1 MSEQTNSK
9 VAASAL
15 QIEGT
20 NAQIHAICRN
30 KNNWEAELKFNGK
43 TIPLNRWDIKKTDS
57 VHSML
62 CFSLYQPQTFFKEN
76 FGAVAKDLIFKTGSL
91 KANEVL
97 TPLVTNGMKVRILT
111 SDDQEFTLK
120 KSTISFIKKKLVK

>member
-1 MSEQTNSK
+1 MPEQTNSK

-20 NAQIHAICRN
+20 NAQIHNICKH
-30 KNNWEAELKFNGK
+30 KNNWEAELRLDNK
-43 TIPLNRWDIKKTDS
+43 TISLNQWDIKKNDS

-62 CFSLYQPQTFFKEN
+62 YFPLNQPQTVFKEN
-76 FGAVAKDLIFKTGSL
+76 FSTITKDLIFKTGSL

-97 TPLVTNGMKVRILT
+97 EPLITNGMKVRILT

-120 KSTISFIKKKLVK
+120 KSAISFINKKLVS